1 VSAAFR
7 EFDHGGDIGIEAWGS
22 DLSSLLVNAALG
34 LFGLVS
40 RGRVEP
46 SMERAIRV
54 SSFSAGDLVVDWLGE
69 ALSLAGIHGEVYV
82 GARIDRAGEWFAEG
96 VLLGE
101 KADASKHE
109 FRFDVK
115 AATYHRLAVE
125 RNEDGYHAR
134 VIFDL

>member
-1 VSAAFR
+1 VTVHFR

-22 DLSSLLVNAALG
+22 DLAAMLENAAMG
-34 LFGLVS
+34 LFGLVA
-40 RGRVEP
+40 RGRVEAAV
-46 SMERAIRV
+46 ERVIRV
-54 SSFSAGDLVVDWLGE
+54 SSASAEDLLVDWLGE
-69 ALSLAGIHGEVYV
+69 VITLSGIHGEVY
-82 GARIDRAGEWFAEG
+82 GAVRIERSGEWFAEG

-101 KADASKHE
+101 KADPSKHG

-125 RNEDGYHAR
+125 KKADGYRGR

>member
-1 VSAAFR
+1 MTVSFR
-7 EFDHGGDIGIEAWGS
+7 EFDHGGDIGIEAWGT
-22 DLSSLLVNAALG
+22 DLASMLENATMG

-40 RGRVEP
+40 RGRVDP
-46 SMERAIRV
+46 DAERTIRV
-54 SSFSAGDLVVDWLGE
+54 SSASPEDLLVDWLGE
-69 ALSLAGIHGEVYV
+69 VIALSGIHGEVYGGV
-82 GARIDRAGEWFAEG
+82 RVTSAGEWFAEG

-101 KADASKHE
+101 KADASKHD

-125 RNEDGYHAR
+125 RTGEGYHGR

>member
-1 VSAAFR
+1 VTVSFR
-7 EFDHGGDIGIEAWGS
+7 EFDHGGDIGIEAWGR
-22 DLSSLLVNAALG
+22 DLAAMLENAAMG
-34 LFGLVS
+34 LFGLVA
-40 RGRVEP
+40 RGRVETAV
-46 SMERAIRV
+46 ERVIRV
-54 SSFSAGDLVVDWLGE
+54 SSASADDLLVDWLGE
-69 ALSLAGIHGEVYV
+69 VISLSGIHGEVY
-82 GARIDRAGEWFAEG
+82 GAVRIGRSGEWFAEG

-125 RNEDGYHAR
+125 KKEDGYHGR